1 VRLKEKMPKI
11 YNEDDNIALKA
22 TPKEWA
28 HYPFT
33 RALSIHNLIIQRSLS
48 PLTLV
53 GYLKTF

>member
-28 HYPFT
+28 HYPLELYPFT
-33 RALSIHNLIIQRSLS
+33 N
-48 PLTLV
+48 
-53 GYLKTF
+53 